1 MSVIL
6 PGILSE
12 GFFQG
17 FNSSLVS
24 AANISHVSEVRI
36 LDASSF
42 GVVLPIIWYGDTVI
56 MGQLGSL
63 LLPIGSGLGINPL
76 LLNADYIYTFNFT
89 HKTFLVQDAAGNT
102 ILRKTNIRSWADLAI
117 SKSIIESHQFQ
128 IIFTGATDV
137 SSFFIVAYLLKKLGQ
152 ASTEQFLWG
161 EFDRY
166 IKNVYHFDLSKRLA
180 NGSTYYDVGRD
191 IVRSI
196 TVEEII
202 NAVSAKLSNISFN
215 INYPQM
221 YAPYENVIVNDVKK
235 IKQGFIN
242 NITNL
247 IVLAII
253 TELLYPHLQPILK
266 DDETINNRPVYE
278 PWMIWYIMTN
288 LFIFPEDNKNQPHDP
303 GTDEGN
309 DPNIFS
315 LSPNWG

>member
-12 GFFQG
+12 GFSQG
-17 FNSSLVS
+17 FNSNLVGT
-24 AANISHVSEVRI
+24 ANISHVSDIRI
-36 LDASSF
+36 LDSSGF
-42 GVVLPIIWYGDTVI
+42 GVILPIIWYGDTVM

-63 LLPIGSGLGINPL
+63 LLPIGSGKGISPL
-76 LLNADYIYTFNFT
+76 LLNSSYIYTFNFT
-89 HKTFLVQDAAGNT
+89 HRMFVIQDTDGNT
-102 ILRKTNIRSWADLAI
+102 ILKKTNIRSWADLAI
-117 SKSIIESHQFQ
+117 SKAIIESHQFR

-137 SSFFIVAYLLKKLGQ
+137 SSFFIVVYLLKKLGH

-166 IKNVYHFDLSKRLA
+166 IKSVYHFDLSKRLA

-191 IVRSI
+191 IVRNI

-202 NAVSAKLSNISFN
+202 NAVSAKLSNISFK
-215 INYPQM
+215 INYPQI
-221 YAPYENVIVNDVKK
+221 YIAEDNLIVNDVKK

-242 NITNL
+242 NMTNL

-253 TELLYPHLQPILK
+253 TDLLYPHLQPILRNE
-266 DDETINNRPVYE
+266 ETMNNRPVYE

-288 LFIFPEDNKNQPHDP
+288 FFIFPDDEGQDPHNP
-303 GTDEGN
+303 GDDEGN
-309 DPNIFS
+309 DPNVIG